1 MRANATLLFTEAF
14 PVHDP
19 DQNNKNIDEA
29 IQKQLDTAMVGRTF
43 KTMQQLFELEKEKN
57 LIKILIKNHL
67 SIILRHFSMTIIPLC
82 APMPPWESVRS

>member
-1 MRANATLLFTEAF
+1 MRANATLLFTDAF
-14 PVHDP
+14 PVHNP

-29 IQKQLDTAMVGRTF
+29 IQKQLDTAMVRTF

-67 SIILRHFSMTIIPLC
+67 SIILRHFSKTIIPLC